1 MWKAVDAGC
10 VKSAFLELDSSN
22 NKYLPWFARSCFAL
36 FCLVLLH
43 LVYVHMYLADTLK
56 LIFVLI

>member
-1 MWKAVDAGC
+1 MWKAVDAGW
-10 VKSAFLELDSSN
+10 VKSVFLKLDSSN
-22 NKYLPWFARSCFAL
+22 NKHLPWFARRFFAL

-56 LIFVLI
+56 LIFVLV